1 MSQDGGSFRLQDLER
16 FTADVV
22 CNKNYQII
30 LSPHRKDARASI
42 LLIVKTDVKVFVR
55 DFFRDSRE
63 ERNISLLAVSFHN
76 QTTHKV
82 TEVIEAKTA
91 GLEYIVEGRG
101 VVSLFGRMIE
111 KTTRCQLHIGMLP
124 AFYDSIRCELCE
136 GNSKECGFC
145 NSDIV
150 LKQESSSEME
160 SDKFLGLSAAT
171 YINDCLYWDE
181 DSEVWTNNGCKVRIS
196 EIKYNMVSM
205 FLSRK
210 SLRFSHRYKHYK
222 LNNI

>member
-1 MSQDGGSFRLQDLER
+1 MSQYGGSFRLQDLER

-22 CNKNYQII
+22 CNKDYQIM
-30 LSPHRKDARASI
+30 LSAHRKDARASI
-42 LLIVKTDVKVFVR
+42 LLIMKTNVKVFVR

-63 ERNISLLAVSFHN
+63 ETNISLLAVSFHN
-76 QTTHKV
+76 QTTHNV
-82 TEVIEAKTA
+82 TEIIEATTA

-124 AFYDSIRCELCE
+124 AFYDSIRCGLCE
-136 GNSKECGFC
+136 GNSKVCGFC

-150 LKQESSSEME
+150 LKREDSSERE
-160 SDKFLGLSAAT
+160 SDKFLGLSVAT

-181 DSEVWTNNGCKVRIS
+181 DAEVWTNDGCKVRIS

-210 SLRFSHRYKHYK
+210 SLGF
-222 LNNI
+222 LTDINIIN